1 MIKFKR
7 KLKNVSGGMVF
18 HKETPASLFSGEIKT
33 VMLNQVD
40 EYDKLVHYDSI
51 DLSHQPLPSMTVG
64 ELYYLCTRRDDGTNA
79 VKRVE
84 IVDIMTLDDH
94 MFIFYR
100 PSLTRNS
107 SFLKKIVVKLR
118 ESAELTLK

>member
-40 EYDKLVHYDSI
+40 EYDKLVRYDSI
-51 DLSHQPLPSMTVG
+51 DMYKQTLPSLEVG
-64 ELYYLCTRRDDGTNA
+64 EVYYLCVRRDDGTNP
-79 VKRVE
+79 VKRIRV
-84 IVDIMTLDDH
+84 VDIMTLDDNL
-94 MFIFYR
+94 FIFYEMNF
-100 PSLTRNS
+100 TIKS
-107 SFLKKIVVKLR
+107 SFLKKIIVKIQ
-118 ESAELTLK
+118 EPAELTLK